1 VTGDGRAGSGA
12 SVVGDV
18 VFYDGACGLCHATV
32 RFMVKRDRAGVL
44 RYAPIGGETWREV
57 FPAGSAAPAA
67 DTVCVR
73 TSDLRVLVRSDAVVH
88 MLSRLPGAWPLAA
101 SALRAVPRGLRDA
114 AYRGVANVRRGLF
127 APPGDVCPVVPRH
140 LRGRFLY

>member
-1 VTGDGRAGSGA
+1 MTGDGRAGEGA

-32 RFMVKRDRAGVL
+32 RFMVMRDRPGVL
-44 RYAPIGGETWREV
+44 TYAPIGGETWREV
-57 FPAGSAAPAA
+57 FPRGSASPPT
-67 DTVCVR
+67 DTVSVR

-88 MLSRLPGAWPLAA
+88 MLSRLPGRWPLAA
-101 SALRAVPRGLRDA
+101 SVLGFVPRGLRDFG
-114 AYRGVANVRRGLF
+114 YRGVARVRRGLF

-140 LRGRFLY
+140 LRGRFLP